1 MPMTPRFFLTVFIA
15 GVLFSGA
22 FAQSLPS
29 SMRISNDGRMLIT
42 GDQASTGLYD
52 SATIRTIYLRFPQAN
67 YWTLMTQNYASQTD
81 IPAEMEVDGVTY
93 DSVGVRFK
101 GQTSYMGAS
110 ASQKKSF
117 NLSTH
122 YIHEDQKIMGYKTL
136 NLNNAFQDPSFLRE
150 VYYQN
155 RIRRHVPAAK
165 SNFVRLNING
175 QDWGLYPNVQQLNK
189 DYLEEWFLSN
199 DGINWRADRPA
210 GTGGGPGGPG
220 GGWGDGTAALN
231 YLGADTTLYK
241 QYYTLKSSDV
251 DNPWS
256 YLTAACQA
264 LNQTTIA
271 NLPSV
276 LPNYLDIDRTLW
288 FLASEIAYSDDDSYV
303 YKGKMDYYVYYEP
316 ETGRMTPLEYDG
328 NSVMTTNA
336 VSWSPFYNA
345 NKVNYPLLNRMMQVP
360 EWRQRY
366 LAHLRTIITE
376 QFEPAK
382 ANAIIDN
389 YRAQIDALVQA
400 DPKKLYTYNQFIS
413 ELTVLKN
420 FVNNRR
426 NALLANTEVAQPAPT
441 IHNAA
446 YRNISGQEW
455 TAPASGEQANVT
467 AQASFTTGLFQV
479 RLYHAA
485 GLTGN
490 FTQVIMFDDG
500 QHNDGAAG
508 DGVYGAAIPA
518 YPAGSWVRFY
528 IEAVANNPAKS
539 VSYLPVGAEHD
550 VFIYKV
556 RSLALNGPVV
566 INEVMASNVSTV
578 TDPAGQY
585 DDWFELYNNS
595 NEAVNLSGYFLSDKS
610 DNPTKYRIPD
620 GVSIEA
626 NGYLIFWADENGMQG
641 PTHCNFKLSGDG
653 EIVSLYRADT
663 VLMDSVHFGAQI
675 ADVSYARVPNGTGSF
690 IQQAPTFNANNNST
704 ATEEPEAALPQMLI
718 FPNPTADMAYI
729 RLKNTAP
736 NLQLPLMV
744 FDLRGQLLHQEI
756 PAGSELELST
766 QNWPAG
772 VYVVRYGTMAQRLV
786 VRK

>member
-1 MPMTPRFFLTVFIA
+1 MPMTPRFLLAAFLAAFFT
-15 GVLFSGA
+15 LGA
-22 FAQSLPS
+22 SAQTLPS
-29 SMRISNDGRMLIT
+29 AMRISDDGRMLIT

-52 SATIRTIYLRFPQAN
+52 SATIRTVYLTFPQAN
-67 YWTLMTQNYASQTD
+67 YWTLLTQNYTSQID
-81 IPAEMEVDGVTY
+81 IPAQMEVDGVTY

-117 NLSTH
+117 NISTH
-122 YIHEDQKIMGYKTL
+122 FVHEDQKIMGYKTL

-150 VYYQN
+150 IYYQN
-155 RIRRHVPAAK
+155 SIRRHVPAAK
-165 SNFVRLNING
+165 SNFVQLNING
-175 QDWGLYPNVQQLNK
+175 QPWGIYPNVQQLNK
-189 DYLEEWFLSN
+189 DFLEEWFLSN
-199 DGINWRADRPA
+199 DGINWRADRP
-210 GTGGGPGGPG
+210 GPFVPGGPG
-220 GGWGDGTAALN
+220 GGGSWGDGTAALN

-241 QYYTLKSSDV
+241 QYYTLKSSDL

-256 YLTAACQA
+256 YLVTACQM
-264 LNQTTIA
+264 LNQTSIA
-271 NLPSV
+271 NLPAV

-303 YKGKMDYYVYYEP
+303 YKGKMDYYLYYEP
-316 ETGRMTPLEYDG
+316 ETGRITPLEYDG
-328 NSVMTTNA
+328 NSVMTSNA
-336 VSWSPFYNA
+336 VNWSPFYNA
-345 NKVNYPLLNRMMQVP
+345 NKVNYPLLNRMLQVP

-366 LAHLRTIITE
+366 LAHMRTIIAE
-376 QFEPAK
+376 QFVPAK

-389 YRAQIDALVQA
+389 YRTQIEALVQA

-426 NALLANTEVAQPAPT
+426 NTLLANTEVAQVAPT
-441 IHNAA
+441 IQSAS
-446 YRNISGQEW
+446 YSNISGQAW
-455 TAPASGEQANVT
+455 TPPAAGEPANVT
-467 AQASFTTGLFQV
+467 AQVSAANGIFQV

-490 FTQVIMFDDG
+490 FTQAVMYDDG

-508 DGVYGAAIPA
+508 DGIYGAAIPA

-528 IEAVANNPAKS
+528 IEAVANNTAKS

-550 VFIYKV
+550 VFVYKV
-556 RSLALNGPVV
+556 RSLSVNGPVV

-578 TDPAGQY
+578 TDPAGQF

-595 NEAVNLSGYFLSDKS
+595 NESVDLSGYFLSDKS
-610 DNPTKYRIPD
+610 DNPTKFRIAD
-620 GVSIEA
+620 GISIEA
-626 NGYLIFWADENGMQG
+626 NGYLIFWADENGTQG
-641 PTHCNFKLSGDG
+641 ATHCNFKLSGDG
-653 EIVSLYRADT
+653 EIVSLYRPDT

-690 IQQAPTFNANNNST
+690 IQQAPTFSANNNAT
-704 ATEEPEAALPQMLI
+704 ATEEPIAAEPQMLI

-729 RLKNTAP
+729 RLENTTP
-736 NLQLPLMV
+736 NLPLTV
-744 FDLRGQLLHQEI
+744 FDLRGQLLHREI
-756 PAGSELELST
+756 TYGAELELST

-772 VYVVRYGTMAQRLV
+772 VYVVRYGNMASRLV